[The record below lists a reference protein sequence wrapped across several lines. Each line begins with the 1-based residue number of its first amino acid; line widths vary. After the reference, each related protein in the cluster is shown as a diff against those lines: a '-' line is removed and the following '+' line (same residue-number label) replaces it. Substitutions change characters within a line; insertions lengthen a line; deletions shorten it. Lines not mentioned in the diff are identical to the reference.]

1 MKLVLD
7 SNIIFFALI
16 SGNEKYLDIVRMNDV
31 YMPDI
36 VLHELNKYEAR
47 IIERAK
53 IKHSDFRLFVRLLF
67 EKVSVIPKFAIS
79 PENWHKAYE
88 LCRDV
93 DEKDVPFVALSLEF
107 EIPLCTND
115 KVLYE
120 GLNKKGFNNFVT
132 LETVLR
138 V

>member
-7 SNIIFFALI
+7 SNIIFSALI
-16 SGNEKYLDIVRMNDV
+16 SGNEKYLDIVRMNNV

-47 IIERAK
+47 IVEKAK

-79 PENWHKAYE
+79 TKNWRKADE

-93 DEKDVPFVALSLEF
+93 DEKDTPFVALSL
-107 EIPLCTND
+107 
-115 KVLYE
+115 
-120 GLNKKGFNNFVT
+120 
-132 LETVLR
+132 
-138 V
+138 

>member
-7 SNIIFFALI
+7 SNIIFSALI
-16 SGNEKYLDIVRMNDV
+16 SGNEKYLDIVRMNNV

-36 VLHELNKYEAR
+36 VLNELNKYEAR
-47 IIERAK
+47 IIDKAK

-79 PENWHKAYE
+79 IKNWRKADE

-93 DEKDVPFVALSLEF
+93 DEKDTPFVALSLEF
-107 EIPLCTND
+107 EIPLLTND
-115 KVLYE
+115 KALCE
-120 GLNKKGFNNFVT
+120 GLKKKGFDNFVT
-132 LETVLR
+132 LEDVLN